1 MIYSIPYA
9 IVAAGLA
16 LSWRFNRGR
25 VFFVLLS
32 LAVSYWAMSGYL
44 PLKVPVATPQVSKQF
59 LLGVLGIFLPFNI
72 LVFSLLKERGIFTR
86 PGLLRAIFLV
96 TQVGLAYWA
105 WHALDQRALSML
117 NLQLWPTHWT
127 MKTNITQIGVVLFAA
142 AFLVLLYRSVVK
154 ASALDG
160 GTLGTLVAVAYMLH
174 TWEADSLIW
183 LLAAAAGILLVAL
196 VQDSYKKAY
205 VDELTNLPG
214 RRSLEEYFLKLGG
227 AYTVAMVDID
237 HFKKCNDRY
246 GHDVGDQVLRMIA
259 AHLRKVGGGGKAF
272 RYGGE
277 EFTVVFSGKLSG
289 EAFQALE
296 ALRASIANNRFV
308 VRSPM
313 RTPTKPEDPPQ
324 RSDQKK
330 LGITVSIGYA
340 DSDQG
345 SRPYDV
351 VKAADKALYKAK
363 NGGRNLVCGAL
374 ALL

>member
-1 MIYSIPYA
+1 MVYSIPYA

-25 VFFVLLS
+25 VFFVLLA
-32 LAVSYWAMSGYL
+32 LALSYWAMSSHL
-44 PLKVPVATPQVSKQF
+44 PFKAPVVTPQVSKQF
-59 LLGVLGIFLPFNI
+59 LLGSLAIFLPFNI

-86 PGLLRAIFLV
+86 PGLLRAIFLL
-96 TQVGLAYWA
+96 TQVGAAYWA
-105 WHALDQRALSML
+105 WHSLDQRTLSML
-117 NLQLWPTHWT
+117 QIQLWPIHWT
-127 MKTNITQIGVVLFAA
+127 MKTNISQIGIVLFSA
-142 AFLVLLYRSVVK
+142 AFLVLIYRSVSR

-160 GTLGTLVAVAYMLH
+160 GTLGTLVAVGYMLH
-174 TWEADSLIW
+174 TWQADTLIW

-277 EFTVVFSGKLSG
+277 EFTVVFPGKLSG
-289 EAFQALE
+289 DAFPPLE
-296 ALRASIANNRFV
+296 ALRASIEANRFV

-313 RTPTKPEDPPQ
+313 RTSTRPEKPPNRP
-324 RSDQKK
+324 DQKK
-330 LGITVSIGYA
+330 LAVTVSIGFA
-340 DSDQG
+340 DSDLG
-345 SRPYDV
+345 GRPDSI
-351 VKAADKALYKAK
+351 VKAADKALYQAK
-363 NGGRNLVCGAL
+363 NTGRNRVRGV
-374 ALL
+374 

>member
-25 VFFVLLS
+25 VFFVLLT
-32 LAVSYWAMSGYL
+32 LAVSYWAMSGQL
-44 PLKVPVATPQVSKQF
+44 PFKVPVVVPQISQEF
-59 LLGVLGIFLPFNI
+59 LLAVLCIFLPLNI
-72 LVFSLLKERGIFTR
+72 LIFSLLKERGIFTR
-86 PGLLRAIFLV
+86 PGLLRAVFLLS
-96 TQVGLAYWA
+96 QVGLAYWA
-105 WHALDQRALSML
+105 WYSLDDRTLSVL
-117 NLQLWPTHWT
+117 SIKLWPMHWALQ
-127 MKTNITQIGVVLFAA
+127 TNITHIGIVLFGA
-142 AFLVLLYRSVVK
+142 AFLVLLYRSVTK

-174 TWEADSLIW
+174 SWKADTLIW

-205 VDELTNLPG
+205 VDELTDLPG

-227 AYTVAMVDID
+227 AYAVAMVDID

-259 AHLRKVGGGGKAF
+259 AHLRKVRGGGKAF

-277 EFTVVFSGKLSG
+277 EFTVVFPGKLSG
-289 EAFQALE
+289 EAYPPLE
-296 ALRASIANNRFV
+296 ELRASIEEHRFV

-313 RTPTKPEDPPQ
+313 RTQNKPEDPPK
-324 RSDQKK
+324 RTDQKK
-330 LGITVSIGYA
+330 LAVTVSIGFA
-340 DSDQG
+340 DSEQG
-345 SRPYDV
+345 HRPYDV
-351 VKAADKALYKAK
+351 VKAADKALYQAK
-363 NGGRNLVCGAL
+363 NSGRNRVRGA
-374 ALL
+374 